1 MIITIGGGIQEMID
15 FTDCEI
21 NLTEN
26 YGGSDQK
33 GVLFTGMSA
42 ICLKWQT
49 VFQIIRGM
57 T

>member
-21 NLTEN
+21 NLTAN